1 MRQLLLDLNVVL
13 DVLLDRKPHVE
24 PAAALWAAI
33 ESGRAD
39 GLLPAHGFTTIHDLA
54 RQARGPRF
62 ARQTLED
69 VLRVFG
75 VAPVDTGVVRSALG
89 LAWTDFEDAVC
100 AAAAAASGA
109 STPSSGPPSER
120 SRARHPPVTATGV
133 SPRAANPR
141 QRGRRTRYVQRI
153 RV

>member
-1 MRQLLLDLNVVL
+1 MRRLLLDLNVVL
-13 DVLLDRKPHVE
+13 DVLLERKPHVE

-39 GLLPAHGFTTIHDLA
+39 GLLPAHGFTTIHYLA

-75 VAPVDTGVVRSALG
+75 VAPVDAGVVRSALG
-89 LAWTDFEDAVC
+89 LAWPDFEDAVC
-100 AAAAAASGA
+100 AAAAAASGC
-109 STPSSGPPSER
+109 EVIV
-120 SRARHPPVTATGV
+120 SRN
-133 SPRAANPR
+133 AANFRGSPVPVIDPR
-141 QRGRRTRYVQRI
+141 TALAWLGGI
-153 RV
+153 